1 MDLIQRRNSRI
12 GRAAAS
18 IKRYFGRLNGRCET
32 SGTAS
37 EVRGS
42 WTIRQSD
49 NRQSRARAAGERN
62 ERGRTVVAEKTTAM
76 TVRARRQIMAMEW
89 TSRVIDRTFHPLLDL
104 IRLPKSYR
112 LPSLAPQQRLLTAR
126 VLSTC
131 PTSQC
136 ATDDSR
142 QPRIPTHTHRKPL
155 LSASFGRCT
164 RYPSCRTTVTA
175 PPTSC
180 YVLPIDPKD
189 GERE

>member
-1 MDLIQRRNSRI
+1 VDGPDSETQQSDRQGRGEYQEVLWSSKWEMRDI
-12 GRAAAS
+12 GH
-18 IKRYFGRLNGRCET
+18 G
-32 SGTAS
+32 
-37 EVRGS
+37 VRGS
-42 WTIRQSD
+42 WFVDNQAIGQSTIS
-49 NRQSRARAAGERN
+49 RQSRRGE
-62 ERGRTVVAEKTTAM
+62 EREGTDCCCREDHG
-76 TVRARRQIMAMEW
+76 
-89 TSRVIDRTFHPLLDL
+89 VIDRTFHPLLDL